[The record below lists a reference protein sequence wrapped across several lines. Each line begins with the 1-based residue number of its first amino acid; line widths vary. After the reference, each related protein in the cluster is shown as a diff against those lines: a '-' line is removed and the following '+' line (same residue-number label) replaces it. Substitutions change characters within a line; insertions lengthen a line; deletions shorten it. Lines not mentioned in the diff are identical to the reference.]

1 MLARTIFFL
10 FVLLLCVPSH
20 AASVTGSMRVAA
32 EGQKVRLRLALS
44 EPLATAPT
52 SFALGNPMRIAV
64 DLDNASSV
72 RRSAEGTGAMQSVR
86 VAQFDPHVVRIVVDL
101 ARPMQLERAHMDGKV
116 LEIWFQPVSDAE
128 FQRQVKLGRR
138 QVQGFIP
145 RANLQQDS
153 AARLAALEDVIDT
166 ASRPIG
172 KDIGKDAATVQPIV
186 SAKPRARTPG
196 VIVLDAGH
204 GGKDPGA
211 PIVTGGHEK
220 NVTLAIVQAA
230 KAEIERRARAKKM
243 PVTVYLTR
251 SDDRFI
257 TLGGRVALARK
268 WKGDL
273 FISVHADSAAN
284 QQARG
289 ASVYTLS
296 DTASDKE
303 AARLAAKENRA
314 DLIAGVDLS
323 EENREVANLL
333 IDLGMRDSMNAS
345 ADFAEQLQRAME
357 PHGVL
362 FRSHFHRFAGFQVL
376 RNLGVPAVLLET
388 GYVSNREDAE
398 YLKSA
403 KGQMAIARGIAEAA
417 ISYVEG
423 LR

>member
-1 MLARTIFFL
+1 MLARIIVFL
-10 FVLLLCVPSH
+10 LVTLLSVPGH
-20 AASVTGSMRVAA
+20 AASVAGFMRVVA
-32 EGQKVRLRLALS
+32 EGQNVQLRLALS

-52 SFALGNPMRIAV
+52 SFMLTDPMRIAV
-64 DLDNASSV
+64 DLDNASTM
-72 RRSAEGTGAMQSVR
+72 RREFEGAAGVKSAR
-86 VAQFDPHVVRIVVDL
+86 IAQFNPHVVRIVVDL
-101 ARPMQLERAHMDGKV
+101 ARPMQLERARMDGKV
-116 LEIWFQPVSDAE
+116 LVVELQPINDME
-128 FQRQVKLGRR
+128 FARQVKLGRR
-138 QVQGFIP
+138 QVKGFTP
-145 RANLQQDS
+145 AVNLQKDS
-153 AARLAALEDVIDT
+153 AARLEALEDAIDT
-166 ASRPIG
+166 ASRPISSSAP
-172 KDIGKDAATVQPIV
+172 KPIV
-186 SAKPRARTPG
+186 SAKPKVRKTG

-220 NVTLAIVQAA
+220 NVTLAIVEAA
-230 KAEIERRARAKKM
+230 KAEIERRAKARNV

-251 SDDRFI
+251 SDDRFV

-284 QQARG
+284 NQARG

-345 ADFAEQLQRAME
+345 ADFAEKLQRSLE
-357 PHGVL
+357 PQGVL
-362 FRSHFHRFAGFQVL
+362 FRSQFHRFAGFQVL

-398 YLKSA
+398 WLKST
-403 KGQMAIARGIAEAA
+403 KGQRAIARGIADAA
-417 ISYVEG
+417 ITYLESI
-423 LR
+423 R